1 MVEERLEFLVGLDAG
16 RFVSGRHC
24 CTTYIENL
32 TFLYTSCLA
41 CIESVDLNALAKYSA
56 TDPRGGQQGKTFC
69 LEKRQVNAKACGVR
83 VTRWK

>member
-1 MVEERLEFLVGLDAG
+1 MVEERLGFLVGLDAG

-41 CIESVDLNALAKYSA
+41 CIESFDLNALAKYSTTKSARA
-56 TDPRGGQQGKTFC
+56 TW
-69 LEKRQVNAKACGVR
+69 RQCHSR
-83 VTRWK
+83 